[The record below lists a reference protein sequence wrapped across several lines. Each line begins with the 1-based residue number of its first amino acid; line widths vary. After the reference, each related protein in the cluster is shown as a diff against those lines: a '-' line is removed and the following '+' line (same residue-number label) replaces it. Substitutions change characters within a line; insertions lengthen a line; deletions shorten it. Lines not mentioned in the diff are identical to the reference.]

1 MDLTQTRVRYDDADY
16 RWLGSQHGTEAT
28 RSVTIDVTELNASTH
43 YPNGY
48 LPSGTPL
55 GVLNG
60 SDLYGVYD
68 GTDPDTLTGFLL
80 EPIKINPDSD
90 TAAGALLEHGRVIE
104 AFLPFEIDADG
115 IADVAGRIIVI
126 EADGGG
132 S

>member
-1 MDLTQTRVRYDDADY
+1 MDLTQTRTRYDDADY
-16 RWLGSQHGTEAT
+16 RWLGSQHGTDAART
-28 RSVTIDVTELNASTH
+28 VTIDVTELSAQNH

-55 GVLNG
+55 GELDG

-68 GTDPDTLTGFLL
+68 GTDPDTLAGFLL
-80 EPIKINPDSD
+80 EPIRVNAGSATI
-90 TAAGALLEHGRVIE
+90 AGALLDHGRVIE
-104 AFLPFEIDADG
+104 EYLPIPIDSDG

-126 EADGGG
+126 EAGGG